1 MENVLFMNIQS
12 NPKRRRRGMKPLAH
26 YLELAKLFAMLA
38 VGYIAFCY
46 LLATGKDLGDDLD

>member
-1 MENVLFMNIQS
+1 MNIQS